1 MDTIS
6 QLKAVQQLQ
15 DLHSVQN
22 QIQEISTQTHS
33 LSVNEQARNQDF
45 LALYNLTTVYGM
57 KLHDLEI
64 QTVDKLKKHAN
75 DQNKTIIGF
84 EDKIL
89 KHIHTTDMKIE
100 SFANTLRER
109 SSNIS
114 DTGNTSLYFLF
125 YSVKSYQSFI
135 KNTFDPCYTMYN
147 C

>member
-1 MDTIS
+1 
-6 QLKAVQQLQ
+6 
-15 DLHSVQN
+15 
-22 QIQEISTQTHS
+22 
-33 LSVNEQARNQDF
+33 
-45 LALYNLTTVYGM
+45 M